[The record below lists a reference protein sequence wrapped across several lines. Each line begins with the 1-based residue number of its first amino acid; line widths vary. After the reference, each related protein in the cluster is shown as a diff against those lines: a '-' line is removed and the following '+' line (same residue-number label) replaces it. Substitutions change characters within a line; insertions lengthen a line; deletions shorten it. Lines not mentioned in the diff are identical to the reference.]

1 MQLMMM
7 VGRAIGSASERRRR
21 RRGPRDDVHTGAAKP
36 DSPERK
42 RAAVDAQ
49 PKKKAKNDVG
59 SAATSGTDSGAADPS
74 VQPVLYAVTGML
86 NAMAGMMKGKGGKGG
101 KGTGFG
107 WQPNGGKGAWIGGK
121 AAWSGGKGRAH
132 PDGGG
137 KGRKGN

>member
-49 PKKKAKNDVG
+49 PKKAKNDVG